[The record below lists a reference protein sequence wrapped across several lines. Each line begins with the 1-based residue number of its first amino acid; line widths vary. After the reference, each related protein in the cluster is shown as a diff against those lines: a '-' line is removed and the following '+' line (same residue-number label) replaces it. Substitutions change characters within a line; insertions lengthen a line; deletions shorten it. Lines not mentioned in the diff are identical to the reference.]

1 MAPVFPART
10 ALAAAAW
17 CAPAPAPHVPRLA
30 TALNIT
36 RTVPNDGVWL
46 TFDDGPHPHGT
57 PAVLDALATAGAH
70 ATFFLVGEQVAR
82 RPALVQEIRAAGHHV
97 GVHGHTHRLH
107 LRLGPGALADDLD
120 RAEEA
125 LGREA
130 RWHRAPYGVYSLLSL
145 DAVKR
150 RGWSPVL
157 WSQWGRD
164 WRADATA
171 DTIAQDLGAAGAGDV
186 LLLHDSDA
194 YSAHDSWRATAAA
207 LPRVLETL
215 GERGIA
221 TVLPS

>member
-1 MAPVFPART
+1 MRAFPALT
-10 ALAAAAW
+10 TLAAAW

-30 TALNIT
+30 AALAIAR
-36 RTVPNDGVWL
+36 RTHGPGVWL
-46 TFDDGPHPHGT
+46 TFDDGPHPQGT
-57 PAVLDALATAGAH
+57 PAVLDVLAAAGAH

-82 RPALVQEIRAAGHHV
+82 RAALADEIRAAGHTI

-107 LRLGPGALADDLD
+107 LRLGLRALADDLD
-120 RAEEA
+120 RARDV
-125 LGREA
+125 LGHETH
-130 RWHRAPYGVYSLLSL
+130 WHRPPYGVYSPSSL
-145 DAVKR
+145 IDVRR

-164 WRADATA
+164 WRADASA
-171 DTIAQDLGAAGAGDV
+171 DTITQGLGGTEAGDI

-215 GERGIA
+215 GERGLA
-221 TVLPS
+221 TVLP